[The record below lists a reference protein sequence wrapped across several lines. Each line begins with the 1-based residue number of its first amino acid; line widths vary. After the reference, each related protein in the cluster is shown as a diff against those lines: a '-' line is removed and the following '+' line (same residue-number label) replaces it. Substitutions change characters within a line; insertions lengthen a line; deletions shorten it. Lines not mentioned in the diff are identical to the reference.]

1 MIGRRIRVVLV
12 LGWVLAAASGARA
25 EAVDYGTY
33 AELLKAHVRDGVVD
47 YAGFKADEARLDD
60 YLARNGRVNPES
72 LSREDRF
79 AYYINAYNA
88 WTIKL
93 ILTGYPGVKSIKDLG
108 GLLQSPW
115 KKPFVKIDGRTLTLD
130 EIEHSILRPQFK
142 DARVHF
148 AIVCAS
154 KGCPPLMAQPYRG
167 AVLDEQLNRVTTAF
181 LNRPGNYR
189 LEGDRFEVSSIFKWF
204 GEDFGNLFDFYIRYA
219 QGELKQALQSGRD
232 RIRIGYLDYDWSLNG
247 T

>member
-1 MIGRRIRVVLV
+1 MVRRRIRVVLV

-33 AELLKAHVRDGVVD
+33 AELLQAHVRDGVVD

-154 KGCPPLMAQPYRG
+154 KGCPPLIAQPYRG

-219 QGELKQALQSGRD
+219 QGDLKQALQSGRD

-247 T
+247 S

>member
-1 MIGRRIRVVLV
+1 MVRRRIRVVLV

-33 AELLKAHVRDGVVD
+33 AELLQAHVRDGVVD

-154 KGCPPLMAQPYRG
+154 KGCPPLIAQPYRG

-219 QGELKQALQSGRD
+219 QGDLKQALQSGRD

>member
-1 MIGRRIRVVLV
+1 MVRRRIRVVLV

-33 AELLKAHVRDGVVD
+33 AELLQAHVRDGVVD

-108 GLLQSPW
+108 SLLQSPW

-154 KGCPPLMAQPYRG
+154 KGCPPLIAQPYRG

-219 QGELKQALQSGRD
+219 QGDLKQALQSGRD

>member
-1 MIGRRIRVVLV
+1 MVRQWMGVILV
-12 LGWVLAAASGARA
+12 LGWVVATAGSAQSD
-25 EAVDYGTY
+25 AVDYGTY
-33 AELLKAHVRDGVVD
+33 AELLKAYVRDGVVD

-60 YLARNGRVNPES
+60 YLARSGRTNPDN

-93 ILTGYPGVKSIKDLG
+93 ILTGYPGVKSIKNLG

-130 EIEHSILRPQFK
+130 EIEHAILRPQFK

-148 AIVCAS
+148 AVNCAS
-154 KGCPPLMAQPYRG
+154 KGCPPLLAEPYRG
-167 AVLDEQLNRVTTAF
+167 AALDDQLNRVTTAF

-189 LEGDRFEVSSIFKWF
+189 LEGNRLYVTSIFKWF
-204 GEDFGNLFDFYIRYA
+204 GEDFGNVLDFYIRYA
-219 QGELKQALQSGRD
+219 QGDLKKALESGRD
-232 RIRIGYLDYDWSLNG
+232 RIKIDYLDYDWSLNG

>member
-1 MIGRRIRVVLV
+1 MVRRRIAVILV

-33 AELLKAHVRDGVVD
+33 AELLQAHVRDGVVD

-108 GLLQSPW
+108 SLLQSPW

-154 KGCPPLMAQPYRG
+154 KGCPPLIAQPYRG

-219 QGELKQALQSGRD
+219 QGDLKQALQSGRD

-247 T
+247 A

>member
-1 MIGRRIRVVLV
+1 MVRRRIRVVLV
-12 LGWVLAAASGARA
+12 LGWVLAAASSARA

-33 AELLKAHVRDGVVD
+33 AELLQAHVRDGVVD

-154 KGCPPLMAQPYRG
+154 KGCPPLIAQPYRG

-219 QGELKQALQSGRD
+219 QGDLKQALQSGRD

-247 T
+247 S

>member
-1 MIGRRIRVVLV
+1 MVRRRIRVVLV

-33 AELLKAHVRDGVVD
+33 AELLQAHVRDGVVD

-154 KGCPPLMAQPYRG
+154 KGCPPLIAQPYRG
-167 AVLDEQLNRVTTAF
+167 AVLD
-181 LNRPGNYR
+181 
-189 LEGDRFEVSSIFKWF
+189 DRFEVSSIFKWF

-219 QGELKQALQSGRD
+219 QGDLKQALQSGRD

>member
-1 MIGRRIRVVLV
+1 MVRRRIRVVLV

-154 KGCPPLMAQPYRG
+154 KGCPPLIAQPYRG

-219 QGELKQALQSGRD
+219 QGDLKQALQSGRD

>member
-12 LGWVLAAASGARA
+12 IGWALAAASGARA

-33 AELLKAHVRDGVVD
+33 AELLQAHVRDGVVD

-108 GLLQSPW
+108 SLLQSPW

-219 QGELKQALQSGRD
+219 QGDLKQALQSGRD

>member
-1 MIGRRIRVVLV
+1 MVRRRIAVILV
-12 LGWVLAAASGARA
+12 LGGVLAAAGGARA

-33 AELLKAHVRDGVVD
+33 AELLQAHVRDGVVD

-108 GLLQSPW
+108 SLLQSPW

-154 KGCPPLMAQPYRG
+154 KGCPPLIVQPYRG
-167 AVLDEQLNRVTTAF
+167 AVLDDQLNRVTTAF

-189 LEGDRFEVSSIFKWF
+189 LAGDRFEVSSIFKWF
-204 GEDFGNLFDFYIRYA
+204 GEDFGNLIDFYIRYA
-219 QGELKQALQSGRD
+219 QGDLKQALQAGRD
-232 RIRIGYLDYDWSLNG
+232 RIRVGYLDYDWSLNG
-247 T
+247 A

>member
-1 MIGRRIRVVLV
+1 MVGRRIRVILV
-12 LGWVLAAASGARA
+12 LGWVLAAAGGARA

-108 GLLQSPW
+108 SLLQSPW

-154 KGCPPLMAQPYRG
+154 KGCPPLIAEPYRG

-219 QGELKQALQSGRD
+219 QGDLKQALQSGRD
-232 RIRIGYLDYDWSLNG
+232 RIRVGYLDYDWSLNG
-247 T
+247 A

>member
-1 MIGRRIRVVLV
+1 MVRRRIRVVLV

-33 AELLKAHVRDGVVD
+33 AELLQAHVRDGVVD

-219 QGELKQALQSGRD
+219 QGDLKQALQSGRD

-247 T
+247 S

>member
-1 MIGRRIRVVLV
+1 MVRRRIRVVLV

-154 KGCPPLMAQPYRG
+154 KGCPPLIAQPYRG

-219 QGELKQALQSGRD
+219 QGDLKQALQSGRD

-247 T
+247 S

>member
-12 LGWVLAAASGARA
+12 LGWALAAASGARA

-33 AELLKAHVRDGVVD
+33 AELLQAHVRDGVVD

-108 GLLQSPW
+108 SLLQSPW

-154 KGCPPLMAQPYRG
+154 KSCPPLMAQPYRG
-167 AVLDEQLNRVTTAF
+167 AVLDDQLNRVTTAF

-219 QGELKQALQSGRD
+219 QGDLKQALQSGRD

>member
-1 MIGRRIRVVLV
+1 MVRRRIRVVLV

-154 KGCPPLMAQPYRG
+154 KGCPPLIAQPYRG
-167 AVLDEQLNRVTTAF
+167 EVLDEQLNRVTTAF
-181 LNRPGNYR
+181 LNRSGNYR

-219 QGELKQALQSGRD
+219 QGDLKQALQSGRD

>member
-12 LGWVLAAASGARA
+12 LGWALAAASGARA

-33 AELLKAHVRDGVVD
+33 AELLQAHVRDGVVD

-108 GLLQSPW
+108 SLLQSPW

-204 GEDFGNLFDFYIRYA
+204 GEDFGNLLDFYIRYA
-219 QGELKQALQSGRD
+219 QGDLKQALQSGRD

>member
-1 MIGRRIRVVLV
+1 MAGRRIRVILV

-25 EAVDYGTY
+25 EEVDYGTY
-33 AELLKAHVRDGVVD
+33 AELLQAHVRDGVVD

-108 GLLQSPW
+108 SLLQSPW
-115 KKPFVKIDGRTLTLD
+115 KQSFVKIDGRTLTLD

-154 KGCPPLMAQPYRG
+154 KGCPPLMEQPYRG

-204 GEDFGNLFDFYIRYA
+204 GEDFGNLFDFYIRFA
-219 QGELKQALQSGRD
+219 LGDLKRALQSGRD
-232 RIRIGYLDYDWSLNG
+232 RIKIGYLDYDWSLNG
-247 T
+247 A

>member
-1 MIGRRIRVVLV
+1 MVRRRIRVVLV

-33 AELLKAHVRDGVVD
+33 AELLQAHVCDGVVD

-115 KKPFVKIDGRTLTLD
+115 KKPFVKIDERTLTLD

-154 KGCPPLMAQPYRG
+154 KGCPPLIAQPYRG

-219 QGELKQALQSGRD
+219 QGDLKQALQSGRD

-247 T
+247 S

>member
-1 MIGRRIRVVLV
+1 MVGRRIAVILV
-12 LGWVLAAASGARA
+12 LGGVLAAAGGARA

-33 AELLKAHVRDGVVD
+33 AELLQAHVRDGVVD

-108 GLLQSPW
+108 SLLQSPW

-154 KGCPPLMAQPYRG
+154 KGCPPLIAQPYRG
-167 AVLDEQLNRVTTAF
+167 AVLDDQLNRVTTAF

-189 LEGDRFEVSSIFKWF
+189 LAGDRFEVSSIFKWF
-204 GEDFGNLFDFYIRYA
+204 GEDFGNLIDFYIRYA
-219 QGELKQALQSGRD
+219 QGDLKQALQAGRD
-232 RIRIGYLDYDWSLNG
+232 RIRVGYLDYDWSLNG
-247 T
+247 A

>member
-1 MIGRRIRVVLV
+1 MVRRRIRVVLV

-33 AELLKAHVRDGVVD
+33 AELLQAHVRDGVVD

-154 KGCPPLMAQPYRG
+154 KGCPPLIVQPYRG

-219 QGELKQALQSGRD
+219 QGDLKQALQSGRD

-247 T
+247 S

>member
-1 MIGRRIRVVLV
+1 MVRRRIRVVLV

-33 AELLKAHVRDGVVD
+33 AELLQAHVRDGVVD

-108 GLLQSPW
+108 SLLQSPW

-219 QGELKQALQSGRD
+219 QGDLKQALQSGRD

>member
-12 LGWVLAAASGARA
+12 LGWALAAASGARA

-33 AELLKAHVRDGVVD
+33 AELLQAHVRDGVVD

-108 GLLQSPW
+108 SLLQSPW

-219 QGELKQALQSGRD
+219 QGDLKQALQSGRD
-232 RIRIGYLDYDWSLNG
+232 RIRIGYLDYNWSLNG

>member
-1 MIGRRIRVVLV
+1 MVRRRIRVVLV

-25 EAVDYGTY
+25 NAVDYGTY
-33 AELLKAHVRDGVVD
+33 AELLQAHVRDGVVD

-154 KGCPPLMAQPYRG
+154 KGCPPLIAQPYRG

-219 QGELKQALQSGRD
+219 QGDLKQALQSGRD

>member
-1 MIGRRIRVVLV
+1 MVGRRIRVILV
-12 LGWVLAAASGARA
+12 LGWVLAAAGGARA

-72 LSREDRF
+72 LSREERF

-108 GLLQSPW
+108 SLLQSPW

-154 KGCPPLMAQPYRG
+154 KGCPPLIAEPYRG
-167 AVLDEQLNRVTTAF
+167 AALDDQLNRVTTAF

-219 QGELKQALQSGRD
+219 QGDLKQALQSGRD
-232 RIRIGYLDYDWSLNG
+232 RIRVGYLDYDWSLNG
-247 T
+247 A

>member
-1 MIGRRIRVVLV
+1 MVRRRIRVVLV

-33 AELLKAHVRDGVVD
+33 AELLQAHVRDGVVD

-60 YLARNGRVNPES
+60 YLSRNGRVNPES

-154 KGCPPLMAQPYRG
+154 KGCPPLIAQPYRG

-219 QGELKQALQSGRD
+219 QGDLKQALQSGRD

-247 T
+247 S

>member
-1 MIGRRIRVVLV
+1 MVRRRIAVILV

-25 EAVDYGTY
+25 EAVDYGPY

-47 YAGFKADEARLDD
+47 YAGFKTDEARLDD

-108 GLLQSPW
+108 SLLQSPW

-154 KGCPPLMAQPYRG
+154 KGCPPLIAEPYRG

-204 GEDFGNLFDFYIRYA
+204 GEDFGNLLDFYIRYA
-219 QGELKQALQSGRD
+219 QGDLKRALQSGRD
-232 RIRIGYLDYDWSLNG
+232 RIKIGYLDYDWSLNG
-247 T
+247 A

>member
-12 LGWVLAAASGARA
+12 LGWALAAASGARA

-33 AELLKAHVRDGVVD
+33 AELLQAHVRDGVVD

-108 GLLQSPW
+108 SLLQSPW

-219 QGELKQALQSGRD
+219 QGDLKQALQSGRD